1 MSPPSEAP
9 SGPPLLPAA
18 RSVAIQFERLP
29 LGLAWG
35 ASCAVACGVLAAGP
49 WPLAPTTLA
58 RVTAVWFVAVPLC
71 GAVWAPFLGRRDT
84 LVPAAE
90 VPSEPP
96 ADAGALGRIAW
107 RLRAAAGRL
116 AAEHWDALLG
126 LALAASV
133 AALLGSAVLLVL
145 AIVLS
150 AFALVWL
157 LGGRPPAARGAV
169 RSGLEI
175 AFPGTLAWL
184 ALAGPA
190 GIPAPLAA
198 GNSALENVAAWWQ
211 VNWLFPALLAVFTLI
226 HYAMTAIHRR
236 AELPHRR
243 RQLGLGYLA
252 AVAMLAVAGSPVGAG
267 AVALLFVVQ
276 WPFESVFQTGRV
288 RWHLG
293 ATQGFAMLAMLAAAL
308 AAGLA
313 GDAGGP

>member
-35 ASCAVACGVLAAGP
+35 ASCAVACGVLAAWP
-49 WPLAPTTLA
+49 WPLGPAILA
-58 RVTAVWFVAVPLC
+58 RVIAVWFVAVPLC
-71 GAVWAPFLGRRDT
+71 GAVWAPFLGRRGT

-96 ADAGALGRIAW
+96 DNAGAIGRSAW
-107 RLRAAAGRL
+107 RFRAATARL

-133 AALLGSAVLLVL
+133 AALLEPAVLLVL
-145 AIVLS
+145 TVVLG
-150 AFALVWL
+150 AFALAWL
-157 LGGRPPAARGAV
+157 LGGQPPAARGAV

-184 ALAGPA
+184 ALAGPV
-190 GIPAPLAA
+190 GITAPLAA

-211 VNWLFPALLAVFTLI
+211 INWLFPALLAVFTLI
-226 HYAMTAIHRR
+226 HYAMTAVHRR
-236 AELPHRR
+236 AELPRRR

-252 AVAMLAVAGSPVGAG
+252 AVAALAVAGSPFGAG
-267 AVALLFVVQ
+267 AVALIFVVQ
-276 WPFESVFQTGRV
+276 WPFEAVFQTGRV

-308 AAGLA
+308 AAGLSSGA
-313 GDAGGP
+313 TGP